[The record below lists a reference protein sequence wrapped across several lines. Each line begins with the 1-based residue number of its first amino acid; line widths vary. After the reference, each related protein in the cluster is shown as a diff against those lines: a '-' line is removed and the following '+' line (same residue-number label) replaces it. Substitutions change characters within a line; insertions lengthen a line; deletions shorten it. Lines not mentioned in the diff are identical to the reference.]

1 MKKVVFYI
9 NVEFVSNANL
19 IQTLA
24 CSPWKNQVR
33 WLCASHLSSNSLYN
47 TTFLF
52 LSIAIHFFYQNLCSS
67 NAFINRFCISYVC
80 FASIF
85 RMVKLVAKTFYDNY
99 TPKNNNQKKSAKN
112 GSGGIAVLVLDAL
125 TRRQW
130 VREED
135 LAKELKLNTKQLRTI
150 LRYFEEQQFI
160 MRVHRKEKSSATTN
174 GRGEDKVKVHM
185 YSYCCL
191 DYSQIYDVIRYK
203 LHRMKKEFKDVL
215 EDKDNVQE
223 YGCPNCKRKIFFHC
237 ENCNGELVME
247 CNKLTSEEV
256 VVDGSDNPRSRRDHL
271 KDLLQ
276 NMEVRL
282 KPLMDHI
289 NRIKDLPVPSFESFP
304 AWETRVAKAARENGD
319 LNPDDTLRPQGGYG
333 STPMPFLGETE
344 IEVNLGEENEDVK
357 SDEVGDSSR
366 RKLTPSWLIK
376 KGMNLSDEQRGEIR
390 HEAKADDGGSSME
403 NGDDD
408 RNLKDEYLKAYYA
421 AILEEQELAEKLN
434 QQESAGKVTTD
445 IELATSS
452 SDRQV
457 GMKSKREE
465 EEEEEASV
473 AANGNYKVDLN
484 VEAEEAEQDEND
496 VDWQEC

>member
-1 MKKVVFYI
+1 MEKPGPVV
-9 NVEFVSNANL
+9 
-19 IQTLA
+19 
-24 CSPWKNQVR
+24 VR
-33 WLCASHLSSNSLYN
+33 
-47 TTFLF
+47 
-52 LSIAIHFFYQNLCSS
+52 QP
-67 NAFINRFCISYVC
+67 FIK
-80 FASIF
+80 
-85 RMVKLVAKTFYDNY
+85 MVKLVAKTFYDNY

-185 YSYCCL
+185 YSYCGL

-223 YGCPNCKRKIFFHC
+223 YGCPNCKRK
-237 ENCNGELVME
+237 
-247 CNKLTSEEV
+247 
-256 VVDGSDNPRSRRDHL
+256 
-271 KDLLQ
+271 
-276 NMEVRL
+276 
-282 KPLMDHI
+282 
-289 NRIKDLPVPSFESFP
+289 IKDLPVPSFESFP

-484 VEAEEAEQDEND
+484 VEAEEAEQEEND

>member
-1 MKKVVFYI
+1 MEKPGPVV
-9 NVEFVSNANL
+9 
-19 IQTLA
+19 
-24 CSPWKNQVR
+24 VR
-33 WLCASHLSSNSLYN
+33 
-47 TTFLF
+47 
-52 LSIAIHFFYQNLCSS
+52 QP
-67 NAFINRFCISYVC
+67 FIK
-80 FASIF
+80 
-85 RMVKLVAKTFYDNY
+85 MVKLVAKTFYDNY

-223 YGCPNCKRKIFFHC
+223 YGCPNCKRKI
-237 ENCNGELVME
+237 
-247 CNKLTSEEV
+247 
-256 VVDGSDNPRSRRDHL
+256 
-271 KDLLQ
+271 
-276 NMEVRL
+276 
-282 KPLMDHI
+282 
-289 NRIKDLPVPSFESFP
+289 KDLPVPSFESFP

-319 LNPDDTLRPQGGYG
+319 LNPDDTLRWVWFNTDAI
-333 STPMPFLGETE
+333 SRRDR
-344 IEVNLGEENEDVK
+344 ENEDVK